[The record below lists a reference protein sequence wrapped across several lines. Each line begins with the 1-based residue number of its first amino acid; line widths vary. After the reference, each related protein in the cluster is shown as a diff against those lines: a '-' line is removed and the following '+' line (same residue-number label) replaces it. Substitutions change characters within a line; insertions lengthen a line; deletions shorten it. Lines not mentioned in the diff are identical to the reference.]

1 MCSRHTQFSPLVC
14 VCVFQA
20 PEEHDTSTCMFSFFA
35 TSSASQ
41 LLFARSAVRRGER
54 LHAHFLAQG
63 GGKPLTVRPGYN
75 ATLSVRAHLCHG
87 GNARMGCSGSKG
99 AVATP
104 APATAQGAPGTAAGV
119 VATRVGSM
127 SSGKEQFVI
136 GKLSLGGAGGLPD
149 HPPAVRVCLPDGR
162 HHHGPAAH
170 QGKWRPR
177 GVARAA
183 PELSVALRRHV
194 RRFSVNVQR
203 WKGRRRL

>member
-1 MCSRHTQFSPLVC
+1 MHHCRRLSGKIITEL
-14 VCVFQA
+14 
-20 PEEHDTSTCMFSFFA
+20 HDTRQRLKSFLI
-35 TSSASQ
+35 
-41 LLFARSAVRRGER
+41 LLQYETISNG
-54 LHAHFLAQG
+54 LIYSG
-63 GGKPLTVRPGYN
+63 
-75 ATLSVRAHLCHG
+75 
-87 GNARMGCSGSKG
+87 SGSKNTY